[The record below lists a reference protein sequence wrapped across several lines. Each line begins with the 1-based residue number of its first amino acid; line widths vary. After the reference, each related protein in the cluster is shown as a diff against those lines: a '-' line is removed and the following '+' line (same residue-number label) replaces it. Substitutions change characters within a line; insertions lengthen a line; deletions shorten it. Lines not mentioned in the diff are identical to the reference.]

1 MDSAS
6 RTCFCSVECA
16 WTLRFRQQAAAV
28 AAARAAAAQRVA
40 AAQAAAAAPQPAHH
54 DTLGH
59 HAEHGALAAV
69 AADKVGG
76 GHGAG
81 LDPTNPAYADPYH
94 GNGGVDDCDE
104 EARRAA
110 LQQTAALLRGT
121 GLGRDVRCYDAS
133 TMGGAVDSESD
144 SSGSPGWDRDDLCHH
159 AMFDWQA
166 LDKDNPFGSLGS
178 RYCR

>member
-40 AAQAAAAAPQPAHH
+40 AAQAAAAAPAHR
-54 DTLGH
+54 DTRGH
-59 HAEHGALAAV
+59 HADHGAFAA
-69 AADKVGG
+69 AATDKVGG

-81 LDPTNPAYADPYH
+81 LDATDPAYADPYH

-104 EARRAA
+104 EARGAA

-121 GLGRDVRCYDAS
+121 GLGRDMRFFNAA

-144 SSGSPGWDRDDLCHH
+144 SSGSPGWDRDDMCHH

-166 LDKDNPFGSLGS
+166 LDKDNPFGSLSS
-178 RYCR
+178 RHYR